1 MKIEF
6 NKNGNG
12 FFAEMD
18 SDLKKNG
25 DGFDGIKSVIA
36 YSKSLFF
43 AVIAFMLSFL
53 NLPFGLII
61 NLSSEAAAR
70 ILDSSAPHLF
80 AVLISIASLICV
92 ISVLIASFAL
102 SLYFSSKKHMQDKA
116 GVIVS
121 ILSFAVNALCITLII
136 IGFILW

>member
-18 SDLKKNG
+18 SDLKKS
-25 DGFDGIKSVIA
+25 DGFKGIKSIIS

-43 AVIAFMLSFL
+43 AVIAFVLSFL

-70 ILDSSAPHLF
+70 ILDGSAPHLS
-80 AVLISIASLICV
+80 AVLISISSLICV
-92 ISVLIASFAL
+92 ISVLTGSFAL
-102 SLYFSSKKHMQDKA
+102 SFYISSKRGMQDKA
-116 GVIVS
+116 GLIVS
-121 ILSFAVNALCITLII
+121 ILSFAVNVLCISLII
-136 IGFILW
+136 IGFLVW

>member
-25 DGFDGIKSVIA
+25 DFEGIKRIIA

-43 AVIAFMLSFL
+43 AVIAFMLSIM
-53 NLPFGLII
+53 NLPFGLIV
-61 NLSSEAAAR
+61 NLSSKAAAQ
-70 ILDSSAPHLF
+70 IFDSSAPHLF
-80 AVLISIASLICV
+80 AVLISLSGLICI
-92 ISVLIASFAL
+92 ISVLIGSFAL
-102 SLYFSSKKHMQDKA
+102 SFYFSSKRLAQDKA
-116 GVIVS
+116 GLAVS
-121 ILSFAVNALCITLII
+121 ILSFAVNVLCVTLII
-136 IGFILW
+136 VGFLVW